1 MSLDLLECP
10 EDCDSLLSPVDFNP
24 CAPDLRDAEI
34 VYWLIAK
41 GDQPLSNVQD
51 PAELSTRI
59 SDDST
64 ADTAIRRLLGIGAIT
79 AEFGAERKI
88 PGGKINYAKNTYTGT
103 LDIYDLNDT
112 NYEFMRSTS
121 CNTQY
126 RIWPV
131 DSNGYI
137 FGGNTGILAVVK
149 GKNDITNN
157 RDELQVINL
166 QFKYSA
172 TRPPVRDAY
181 VLAADDD
188 NLL

>member
-10 EDCDSLLSPVDFNP
+10 DGCDSLLQPTDFNA
-24 CAPDLRDAEI
+24 CNPDLLDAEI

-41 GDQPLSNVQD
+41 GDQPIANIED
-51 PAELSTRI
+51 PAELSSRI

-79 AEFGAERKI
+79 TEFGAERKI
-88 PGGKINYAKNTYTGT
+88 PGGKVNYGKNTYTGT

-112 NYEFMRSTS
+112 NYEFMRSTA

-149 GKNDITNN
+149 GKNDISNN
-157 RDELQVINL
+157 REELQVINL
-166 QFKYSA
+166 QFKFNA